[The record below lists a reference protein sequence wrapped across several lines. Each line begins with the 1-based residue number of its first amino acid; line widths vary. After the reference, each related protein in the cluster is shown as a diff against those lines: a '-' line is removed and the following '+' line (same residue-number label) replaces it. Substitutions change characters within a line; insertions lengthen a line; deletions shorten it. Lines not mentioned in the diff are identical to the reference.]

1 MKTCVDIITKE
12 AEHKEDKKEDGR
24 RSTHKSHLT
33 SAAMGSSVTN
43 LTALSLLLTR

>member
-12 AEHKEDKKEDGR
+12 AEHEEDKKDGR
-24 RSTHKSHLT
+24 RSTQKSHLT
-33 SAAMGSSVTN
+33 AAMGSSVTN